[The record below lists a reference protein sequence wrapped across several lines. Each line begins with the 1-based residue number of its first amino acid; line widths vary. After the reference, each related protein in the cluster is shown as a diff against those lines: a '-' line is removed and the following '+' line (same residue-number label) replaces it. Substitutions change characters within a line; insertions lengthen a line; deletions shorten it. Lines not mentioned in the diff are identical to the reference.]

1 MNGITFLLWTL
12 IAIEYL
18 TLTHDHGLFNTYFL
32 LSLSNILFFWVCQNK
47 RMQKACTLSSVLTL
61 LTLSSVL
68 VYHTTER
75 RQRLKLLIKIIVVFM
90 LLSINYD
97 V

>member
-1 MNGITFLLWTL
+1 MNGITFLLWSL

-18 TLTHDHGLFNTYFL
+18 MLTRDHSFFNTYFL
-32 LSLSNILFFWVCQNK
+32 LALSNVLLFWVCQSQ
-47 RMQKACTLSSVLTL
+47 RIQKACTLVNVLTL

-68 VYHTTER
+68 LYHTWER

-97 V
+97 G